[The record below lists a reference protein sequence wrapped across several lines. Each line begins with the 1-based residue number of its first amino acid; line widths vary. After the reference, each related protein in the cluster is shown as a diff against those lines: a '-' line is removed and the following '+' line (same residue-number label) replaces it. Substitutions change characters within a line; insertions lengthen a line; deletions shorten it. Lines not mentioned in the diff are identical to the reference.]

1 MVPTSIKKHSFSF
14 FNEKFFEA
22 FAVEITH
29 EIYCLKMGETLGTD
43 NNFLSIGLAI
53 EDFGYQPLGMVF
65 FPQQES

>member
-29 EIYCLKMGETLGTD
+29 EIYCFKMRPLD

-53 EDFGYQPLGMVF
+53 ADFGYQPLGMVV
-65 FPQQES
+65 FPQQEE

>member
-14 FNEKFFEA
+14 LNENFFEA

-29 EIYCLKMGETLGTD
+29 EIYCFKMGETLGTD

-53 EDFGYQPLGMVF
+53 ADCCYQPHDMVF